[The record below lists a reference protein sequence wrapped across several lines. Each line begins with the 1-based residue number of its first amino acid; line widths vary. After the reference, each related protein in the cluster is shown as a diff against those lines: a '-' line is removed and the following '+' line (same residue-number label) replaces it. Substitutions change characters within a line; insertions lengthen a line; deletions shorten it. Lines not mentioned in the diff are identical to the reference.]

1 MKKHK
6 FQNYK
11 ICLEATRSNL
21 IIKQIICR
29 KMNLIETVLKKIVK
43 KSIKNNKLI
52 LKMQQRSKEE
62 RDNVYTEKINKIAF
76 EVQMMIKE
84 YN

>member
-1 MKKHK
+1 MKEHK

-21 IIKQIICR
+21 IIKQIIWR

-52 LKMQQRSKEE
+52 LKMQQRSKGE
-62 RDNVYTEKINKIAF
+62 RDNAYTEKN
-76 EVQMMIKE
+76 
-84 YN
+84 

>member
-11 ICLEATRSNL
+11 ICLEATQSNL
-21 IIKQIICR
+21 IIKQIIWR

-52 LKMQQRSKEE
+52 LKMQ
-62 RDNVYTEKINKIAF
+62 
-76 EVQMMIKE
+76 
-84 YN
+84 

>member
-21 IIKQIICR
+21 IIKQIIWR

-52 LKMQQRSKEE
+52 LKMQQRSKGE

>member
-11 ICLEATRSNL
+11 ICLEATRNNL
-21 IIKQIICR
+21 IIKQIIWR

>member
-1 MKKHK
+1 
-6 FQNYK
+6 
-11 ICLEATRSNL
+11 
-21 IIKQIICR
+21 
-29 KMNLIETVLKKIVK
+29 MNLIETVLKKIVK

>member
-21 IIKQIICR
+21 IIKQIIWR
-29 KMNLIETVLKKIVK
+29 KMNLIETVLKKTVK

>member
-21 IIKQIICR
+21 IIKQIIWR

>member
-21 IIKQIICR
+21 IIKQIIWR

-76 EVQMMIKE
+76 EVQMMIKD

>member
-21 IIKQIICR
+21 IIKQIIWR
-29 KMNLIETVLKKIVK
+29 KMNLTETVLKKIVK